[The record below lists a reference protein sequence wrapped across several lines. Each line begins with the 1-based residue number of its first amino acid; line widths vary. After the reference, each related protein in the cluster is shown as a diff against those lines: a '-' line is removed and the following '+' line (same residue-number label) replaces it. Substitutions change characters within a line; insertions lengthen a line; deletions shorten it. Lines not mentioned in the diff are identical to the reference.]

1 MKYINKEIITMCL
14 ISEKIHHSELLEAEA
29 TEVFIGSCPVLN
41 GTDTSKSLQSVIDIL
56 KELDDCNSSPPD
68 PHGDHNNDIPYK
80 PPRRGAMEDIVEH
93 RKRSASEFYDRYL
106 IRKILN
112 IQSADRRT
120 AVVKATADGGHDGHQ
135 EHTLLEELT
144 HVFHLGSMV
153 ILSIL
158 VVEVIIITL
167 CKLNVALLL
176 YVSYM

>member
-1 MKYINKEIITMCL
+1 MYINEEIITMYL
-14 ISEKIHHSELLEAEA
+14 ISEKIHQSELLEAEA
-29 TEVFIGSCPVLN
+29 TEVFIGACPVLN
-41 GTDTSKSLQSVIDIL
+41 GTDTSKSLQSVVDIL
-56 KELDDCNSSPPD
+56 KELEDCNSPLPD
-68 PHGDHNNDIPYK
+68 SH
-80 PPRRGAMEDIVEH
+80 VVVH

-112 IQSADRRT
+112 IQSTDPLT
-120 AVVKATADGGHDGHQ
+120 AVVKATADGGHDGQH

-167 CKLNVALLL
+167 CKLNVHLLL
-176 YVSYM
+176 FVS